1 MEKNM
6 KDIKF
11 QNVVNYDAQS
21 DVLYLGAQPGIEEDQ
36 VEIAPGISAEL
47 DAAGN
52 VIGVEVLNASRVF
65 RGVTKSLASKSL
77 QTA

>member
-1 MEKNM
+1 M
-6 KDIKF
+6 KHF
-11 QNVVNYDAQS
+11 QSENIVNYDAQS
-21 DVLYLGAQPGIEEDQ
+21 DVLYLGAKMGAEEEQ

-47 DAAGN
+47 DASGK

-65 RGVTKSLASKSL
+65 KGVSKLLQSKSL

>member
-1 MEKNM
+1 MKN
-6 KDIKF
+6 F
-11 QNVVNYDAQS
+11 QAENIVNYDAQN
-21 DVLYLGAQPGIEEDQ
+21 DVLYLGAKVGVEEEQ

-47 DAAGN
+47 DAAGK

-65 RGVTKSLASKSL
+65 RGVTNSLAAKSL